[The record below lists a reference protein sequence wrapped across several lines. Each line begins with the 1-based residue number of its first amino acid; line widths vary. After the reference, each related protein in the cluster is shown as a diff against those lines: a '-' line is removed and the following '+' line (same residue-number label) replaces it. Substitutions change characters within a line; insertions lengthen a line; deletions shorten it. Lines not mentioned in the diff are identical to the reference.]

1 MLGTVIARTRPEG
14 GEEEE
19 EEAEDGKEEEE
30 GAEHMGLK
38 LLCCWTL
45 KRRTEVKQQFC
56 EPVWRGCKALGW

>member
-38 LLCCWTL
+38 LLCC
-45 KRRTEVKQQFC
+45 
-56 EPVWRGCKALGW
+56 